1 MPGSEIAMEAQPLT
15 FRFLAAADASEYS
28 NIRLESLES
37 EPEAFGS
44 SAEEHHRLTEDDV
57 AKRLAGD
64 LANNFV
70 VGAFAGERLV
80 GTAGFF
86 RNQGLKERHKGRV
99 WGVYVRQQER
109 GKGVGREMMR
119 LLLERAVGV
128 DGIEQILISVV
139 TGQAA
144 ALSLYRSLGFEFY
157 GCERRALKIGE
168 RYFDEEHMVLFVNQR
183 SA

>member
-1 MPGSEIAMEAQPLT
+1 MEAQRLT
-15 FRFLAAADASEYS
+15 FRFLVADDARQYS

-44 SAEEHHRLTEDDV
+44 SAEEHRRLTEDEV

-86 RNQGLKERHKGRV
+86 RNLGLKERHKGRV
-99 WGVYVRQQER
+99 WGVYVTPQQR
-109 GKGVGREMMR
+109 GTGVGRKMMQ
-119 LLLERAVGV
+119 LLLERAMGV
-128 DGIEQILISVV
+128 EGIEQILISVV
-139 TGQAA
+139 TVQAA
-144 ALSLYRSLGFEFY
+144 ALSLYRSLGFESY
-157 GCERRALKIGE
+157 GRERRALKIGD
-168 RYFDEEHMVLFVNQR
+168 RYLDEEHMILFVGQR
-183 SA
+183 STEDAA